1 MLAQDW
7 LIINVI
13 GARSLLTSFHITTVC
28 LLSRLGRAATLLLLL
43 LLRVESCPSCKLALA
58 LHNSLLDQILICH
71 FLSCSGMSRR
81 SRHLVMS
88 GSQVQHGSLVI
99 VSLISCKSLLF
110 ACHWC
115 LSFSIHYN
123 LRLAAL
129 VCDLLKIIHSFS
141 LETSALRCWWGKHLA

>member
-13 GARSLLTSFHITTVC
+13 GAHSLLTSFHVATVC

-43 LLRVESCPSCKLALA
+43 LRVENCPSWKLALA
-58 LHNSLLDQILICH
+58 LHYGLLDQMLICY

-99 VSLISCKSLLF
+99 ISLISCKSLLF

-115 LSFSIHYN
+115 LAFSIDYN

-141 LETSALRCWWGKHLA
+141 LETSALRCWWSKHLA